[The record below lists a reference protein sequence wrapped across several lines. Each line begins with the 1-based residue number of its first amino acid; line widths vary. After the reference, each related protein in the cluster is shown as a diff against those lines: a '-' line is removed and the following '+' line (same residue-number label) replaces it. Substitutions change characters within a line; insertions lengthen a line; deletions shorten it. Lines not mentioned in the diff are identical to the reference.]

1 MRSSA
6 CWSSIVAFCSDSWY
20 KAQEPS
26 NLDLGPWTL
35 ELSNQAIGRAGEFC
49 AACQFELH
57 GVVTT
62 HVDIYGVDLWCETP
76 SGRRVTVQV
85 KATLGKGTVYLN
97 DNRTP
102 RYYFQVRGQNKR
114 VADVYCFVALELGL
128 VRLLSAAELSTS
140 QTKAYQA
147 DQFTKAVME
156 EDIKR
161 YLY

>member
-1 MRSSA
+1 M
-6 CWSSIVAFCSDSWY
+6 
-20 KAQEPS
+20 
-26 NLDLGPWTL
+26 

-62 HVDIYGVDLWCETP
+62 HVDVYGVDLWCETP

-85 KATLGKGTVYLN
+85 KATKGLAAVAE
-97 DNRTP
+97 DSHRAP
-102 RYYFQVRGQNKR
+102 RYYFQIRGKNKR
-114 VADVYCFVALELGL
+114 VADVYCFVALDTGL
-128 VRLLSAAELSTS
+128 LRLLSAAELPNT
-140 QTKAYQA
+140 QTRPYPSSH
-147 DQFTKAVME
+147 FTKEAME